1 VDRIVEFSIRHVV
14 TGLLIVAA
22 MAAMSGAGLLIARA
36 ATSQAE
42 IEVILPQSTS
52 TPLAGFEDLQVYLSG
67 AVVNPGVY
75 SASEGD
81 RLADVVAAAG
91 GMSADADTSR
101 VNLAV
106 RVSDEDH
113 WDIPSLNPSPTD
125 PSPSDETGESETV
138 NGNGSQG
145 KIDLNRADAAVLQTL
160 PNIGAVKAAS
170 ILAYRQAN
178 GPFLEAEEL
187 VEVSG
192 IGDKTLEALRDLVE
206 IR

>member
-1 VDRIVEFSIRHVV
+1 MDRIVEFSIRHVV

>member
-1 VDRIVEFSIRHVV
+1 
-14 TGLLIVAA
+14 